1 MSNFKKLVLD
11 IETVGEDFDSLD
23 EATQENLTRWI
34 KKESENEAEYD
45 EALDELK
52 NGLGFSALTAEIVA
66 IGVLDC
72 DRDEGVVYFQAPG
85 ENLGEF
91 SAKDGSPSSVAKPLR
106 RTGASGGKEENT
118 TFKQCSEKEMLEK
131 FWEGAKKYNY
141 FITFNGR
148 AFDIPFMMVRS
159 AVHGVRPTKDLMR
172 GRYLSQQSFDAVHID
187 LLDQLT
193 FYGAVRKKGN
203 LHLWTRAFGITSP
216 KVSGVTGDDVRKL
229 FKEKKYAE
237 IARYNAGDLRAT
249 KELHEKWENYM
260 KF

>member
-1 MSNFKKLVLD
+1 MSNFQKLVLD
-11 IETVGEDFDSLD
+11 IETVGENFDSLD
-23 EATQENLTRWI
+23 EATQESLTRWI
-34 KKESENEAEYD
+34 KKESENEAEYT

-52 NGLGFSALTAEIVA
+52 SGLGFSALTAEIVA

-72 DRDEGVVYFQAPG
+72 DRDESVVYFQAPG
-85 ENLGEF
+85 KKIGEF
-91 SAKDGSPSSVAKPLR
+91 
-106 RTGASGGKEENT
+106 KEDNI

-172 GRYLSQQSFDAVHID
+172 GRYLYQQTSDAVHID

-193 FYGAVRKKGN
+193 FYGAVRRKGN

-216 KVSGVTGDDVRKL
+216 KTGGVTGDDVGKL
-229 FKEKKYAE
+229 FKEKKYAD

>member
-1 MSNFKKLVLD
+1 MSTFQRLVLD
-11 IETVGEDFDSLD
+11 IETVGEDFDSLY
-23 EATQENLTRWI
+23 ETTQESLTRWI
-34 KKESENEAEYD
+34 KKESENEAEYE
-45 EALDELK
+45 EALCELK
-52 NGLGFSALTAEIVA
+52 NELGFSPLTGEIVA

-72 DRDEGVVYFQAPG
+72 ERDEGVVYFQAPG
-85 ENLGEF
+85 ESFGEF
-91 SAKDGSPSSVAKPLR
+91 
-106 RTGASGGKEENT
+106 KEKNT
-118 TFKQCSEKEMLEK
+118 TYKQCSEKEMLEK
-131 FWEGAKKYNY
+131 FWEGVKKYNY

-172 GRYLSQQSFDAVHID
+172 GRYLSQQSFDAVHVD

-203 LHLWTRAFGITSP
+203 LHLWTRAFRIASP
-216 KVSGVTGDDVRKL
+216 KVNGVTGDDVGKL
-229 FKEKKYAE
+229 FKEKKYTE

>member
-91 SAKDGSPSSVAKPLR
+91 SAKGGS
-106 RTGASGGKEENT
+106 ASGGKEENT

>member
-1 MSNFKKLVLD
+1 MSNFQKLVLD

-34 KKESENEAEYD
+34 KKESENTAEYE

-85 ENLGEF
+85 EDSGEF
-91 SAKDGSPSSVAKPLR
+91 
-106 RTGASGGKEENT
+106 KEGNT

-203 LHLWTRAFGITSP
+203 LHLWTRAFGIASP
-216 KVSGVTGDDVRKL
+216 KTSGVTGDDVGKL
-229 FKEKKYAE
+229 FKEKKYTE

-249 KELHEKWENYM
+249 KELHERWENYM
-260 KF
+260 KL